1 MVLNQRDLELL
12 NLLARSAVLTTK
24 QINDRVFRGID
35 IRTVLRR
42 LRKLEKEKLV
52 ARALGLPN
60 YEVAWHL
67 TLKGADAVGYIN
79 PKRNF
84 HVLNL
89 SHDVK
94 LNALRFILEDQGIS
108 RSWIPE
114 HEIRSQMA
122 RRYGLSAMKNRS
134 VPDGLMGVFRE
145 GINESVAIELEL
157 NYKNKDRYRNIFRS
171 YAEKKNIKA
180 VWYLVLKK
188 QMGEHLTKL
197 WKQHTHNYGPWF
209 FWSLVDDLEKNG
221 SKATIYCHHES
232 YLIEELFKKSAALEP
247 AHKNGF
253 EVSKADA
260 ELSAETIN
268 LTPEDQKEIPE
279 KAS

>member
-1 MVLNQRDLELL
+1 MVLNKRDLELF
-12 NLLARSAVLTTK
+12 NLLATTAVLTTK
-24 QINDRVFRGID
+24 QINERLFKGID

-52 ARALGLPN
+52 ARVLGLPN

-67 TLKGADAVGYIN
+67 TLKGADVVGYIN

-84 HVLNL
+84 HALNL

-122 RRYGLSAMKNRS
+122 RRYGLGQMKNRS

-157 NYKNKDRYRNIFRS
+157 NYKNKDRYRNIFKS
-171 YAEKKNIKA
+171 YSEKKNIKA

-221 SKATIYCHHES
+221 SKATVYCQDKS
-232 YLIEELFKKSAALEP
+232 YELEFLFKISETILP

-253 EVSKADA
+253 EVGRPVA
-260 ELSAETIN
+260 ELSEEEIN
-268 LTPEDQKEIPE
+268 LTPEDQKEIQG